1 MRQDFRTILVLLIFQ
16 SAGTFPRPGAFNLN
30 RQIFQMPKKF
40 MKRYLPTPEKI
51 RAMES
56 LQFLGD
62 ILHEPNLWHINRHSV
77 SRAFLVGIFLCL
89 IPMPFQMLAAAF
101 FAIWFN
107 ANLPLS
113 TVLVWISNP
122 LTMPPM
128 FYFNY
133 KVGAWLLDRPVLKF
147 EFQASWSWI
156 SERILDI
163 GIPLYLGSLIVATLA
178 ACAAYLTIQFLW
190 RRKVRTDWQERRLLR
205 RPSR

>member
-1 MRQDFRTILVLLIFQ
+1 
-16 SAGTFPRPGAFNLN
+16 
-30 RQIFQMPKKF
+30 
-40 MKRYLPTPEKI
+40 
-51 RAMES
+51 MES
-56 LQFLGD
+56 LRFLGD

-77 SRAFLVGIFLCL
+77 SRAFLVGIFLCF

-113 TVLVWISNP
+113 VVLVWISNP

-128 FYFNY
+128 FYFSY
-133 KVGAWLLDRPVLKF
+133 KIGAWILDRPVLNF

-163 GIPLYLGSLIVATLA
+163 GIPLYLGSLIVATLS
-178 ACAAYLTIQFLW
+178 ACLAYLSIQFLW
-190 RRKVRTDWQERRLLR
+190 RRKVRSDWQERRFLR
-205 RPSR
+205 RRKR